1 MLVQQA
7 KASAPSAMG
16 PVRVCLSLSRRN
28 PRQKRVV
35 SGQGRL
41 AWAILSQLPGAKL
54 VTPLLMPTK
63 GIGTELRSKLS
74 SFCHS
79 VCASFFW

>member
-1 MLVQQA
+1 MLVLQA

-16 PVRVCLSLSRRN
+16 PVRVYLSLSLRN
-28 PRQKRVV
+28 PRQKRAV

-41 AWAILSQLPGAKL
+41 AQAILSQLPGAKL
-54 VTPLLMPTK
+54 VTELLMPTK

-74 SFCHS
+74 SFCH
-79 VCASFFW
+79 